1 MIIGFSRPDLLR
13 SRHIGAA
20 YESCGARIRKY
31 DSVFSRKLGRHR
43 LLRYS
48 ADGKKSSSE
57 ELLRRFFCAAA
68 PSAARSIAS
77 FAFAGVASF
86 AFAGVVSKNISIDSA
101 SVSWVESP
109 HRSPLHHLCRELR
122 RRIDVF
128 VFAIYVLL
136 PRRKLR
142 RSRRLLLPLGKEQ
155 KLFEAKARH
164 FPITLLSLS
173 HAT

>member
-1 MIIGFSRPDLLR
+1 MNRVELVSENTTPCFLENLVDIGFSDILLMEKR
-13 SRHIGAA
+13 ALVK
-20 YESCGARIRKY
+20 SCY
-31 DSVFSRKLGRHR
+31 VF
-43 LLRYS
+43 
-48 ADGKKSSSE
+48 
-57 ELLRRFFCAAA
+57 FFCAAA
-68 PSAARSIAS
+68 PSAARSI
-77 FAFAGVASF
+77 ASF

-142 RSRRLLLPLGKEQ
+142 RSRRLLLPPGKEQ

>member
-1 MIIGFSRPDLLR
+1 MIIGFTRPGLLR
-13 SRHIGAA
+13 SRHIGAV

-68 PSAARSIAS
+68 PSAARSI
-77 FAFAGVASF
+77 ASF

-142 RSRRLLLPLGKEQ
+142 RSRRLLLPPGKEQ